1 MKRPAGKPLSCVSRR
16 ALLSPVCPYQEIT
29 RDWSCSLSFGG
40 MSCISFWKPTF
51 LPPSW
56 WCYPGFRF
64 GSLSIQFLQEPAS
77 VSSDNRRFLRT
88 GLSGPFSFFPSTT
101 VFIDIPRAVP
111 GVGFLRGSFIQRK
124 RDRDYLREKH
134 F

>member
-1 MKRPAGKPLSCVSRR
+1 MKHPMGKPLFCVSRR
-16 ALLSPVCPYQEIT
+16 DLLSLVYPYQEII
-29 RDWSCSLSFGG
+29 RDWSCSLSFGE

-64 GSLSIQFLQEPAS
+64 GSLSIQFLQEPAL

-88 GLSGPFSFFPSTT
+88 GLSGPFHVFLLPLFLLIFPGQFQELVSQEILLYRERET
-101 VFIDIPRAVP
+101 
-111 GVGFLRGSFIQRK
+111 
-124 RDRDYLREKH
+124 DRERPC
-134 F
+134 